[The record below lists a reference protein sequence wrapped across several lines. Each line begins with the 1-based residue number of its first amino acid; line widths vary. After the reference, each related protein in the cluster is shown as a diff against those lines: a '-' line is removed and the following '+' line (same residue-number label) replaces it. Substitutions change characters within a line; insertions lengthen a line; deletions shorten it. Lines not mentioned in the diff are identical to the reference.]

1 MLSLYLMLTLSISY
15 CIFSQK
21 SKDENEDG
29 YFSLEELSNWLET
42 NKIVKLVEEGRDTE
56 VDEIIAYQANKMKDK
71 DQKE

>member
-1 MLSLYLMLTLSISY
+1 MLTLSISY